1 MSTYNDI
8 PLAPEYTHPISSSSS
23 SRNMRTVRCD
33 VLSKQKCDDASSCSW
48 SDAKKVCEPIDQF
61 NLTNNRISNTYDEY
75 FLKKKRMWRIGTSAW
90 LSDFQGCLSLE
101 DILSHAKI
109 YSSTEKDSVSPS
121 IIMAGTLFPSS
132 ADKDGG
138 DNNVIIK
145 ASYKNRDL
153 RDNSLDVEIAI
164 YKNIMTN
171 LVNNHHT
178 PCVMSY
184 LGSGI
189 CTNIS
194 EFKLPKSISA
204 KFDEETENIREY
216 SGEDFDFDHLNLLY
230 LEKSGGIQLLNW
242 IDASRSEKDVLS
254 VIFQVVYTLMC
265 FSNIRLRHND
275 LHFGNIFIEELPAPI
290 TMYFARG
297 GNRYVEL
304 KTKWIA
310 KIYDFDRGSCLHP
323 AVPRNLLLDFNMCDN
338 YGTCNAPNNKFDLFT
353 FIYML
358 HYGYGEKLNP
368 DIKLS
373 IKTQWIT
380 KTLRWMWY
388 YEIIQDANDFK
399 QYIRHTPKESDMKS
413 PRESL
418 SIFIDAAWSDSPFTT
433 INLSP
438 AEVSHI
444 PIDML
449 FTPPVDRSEQEPVL
463 WQPITT
469 ESHQALIYG
478 SINENDFYWGDEASV
493 RLKPVKDIWDREV
506 TAIHGYIAQDKILFN
521 KIKEAK
527 LIPES
532 LTKLYTMAAFLL
544 QLPIW
549 YELDVESQQAVANP
563 MVRKAISDVW
573 NIFSNKLPIQITRRT

>member
-1 MSTYNDI
+1 
-8 PLAPEYTHPISSSSS
+8 
-23 SRNMRTVRCD
+23 
-33 VLSKQKCDDASSCSW
+33 
-48 SDAKKVCEPIDQF
+48 
-61 NLTNNRISNTYDEY
+61 
-75 FLKKKRMWRIGTSAW
+75 
-90 LSDFQGCLSLE
+90 
-101 DILSHAKI
+101 
-109 YSSTEKDSVSPS
+109 
-121 IIMAGTLFPSS
+121 MAGTLFPSS
-132 ADKDGG
+132 ADKENSI
-138 DNNVIIK
+138 NNNIIIK
-145 ASYKNRDL
+145 ASYKNKDL
-153 RDNSLDVEIAI
+153 LDNSLDVEVAI
-164 YKNIMTN
+164 YKNIITN

-178 PCVMSY
+178 PCVMAY
-184 LGSGI
+184 LGSGV
-189 CTNIS
+189 CTDSSI
-194 EFKLPKSISA
+194 FKLPRSINDA
-204 KFDEETENIREY
+204 FEQETQNIRE
-216 SGEDFDFDHLNLLY
+216 SDDWFDFDHISLLY
-230 LEKSGGIQLLNW
+230 LEKSNGIQLKDW
-242 IDASRSEKDVLS
+242 ITPSRSEKDVLS
-254 VIFQVVYTLMC
+254 IIFQIVYTLMC

-290 TMYFARG
+290 SMYFARG
-297 GNRYVEL
+297 GDRYVEL
-304 KTKWIA
+304 KTKWLA

-323 AVPRNLLLDFNMCDN
+323 AVPRNLLLDFHMCNN

-358 HYGYGEKLNP
+358 HYGYGENLNP
-368 DIKLS
+368 DIKLN
-373 IKTQWIT
+373 IKTQWIA
-380 KTLRWMWY
+380 KMLRWIWY
-388 YEIIQDANDFK
+388 YEIIQDNVNDFR
-399 QYIRHTPKESDMKS
+399 QSIRHTPKDSDMKS

-418 SIFIDAAWSDSPFTT
+418 SIFIDATWSDSPFTT

-444 PIDML
+444 PVDML
-449 FTPPVDRSEQEPVL
+449 FTPPADRSEQEPIL

-478 SINENDFYWGDEASV
+478 SIDENVVYWGDEATV

-506 TAIHGYIAQDKILFN
+506 TAIHGYIEQGKILFN

-573 NIFSNKLPIQITRRT
+573 NMFSNKLPIQITRRT